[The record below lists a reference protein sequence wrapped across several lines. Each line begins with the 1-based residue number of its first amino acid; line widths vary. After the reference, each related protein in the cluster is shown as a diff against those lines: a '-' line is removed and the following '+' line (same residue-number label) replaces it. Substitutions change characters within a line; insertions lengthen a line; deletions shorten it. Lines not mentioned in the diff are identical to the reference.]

1 MKLLKCPKC
10 NREKDVQNNVII
22 SICPICQ
29 VEMKEVKN
37 DIREKETDALGTSK
51 NYSGM
56 ITQGDGAVISMGTKE
71 LINNIKKNPKLT
83 DDNIKDI
90 KEIS

>member
-37 DIREKETDALGTSK
+37 DINKR
-51 NYSGM
+51 
-56 ITQGDGAVISMGTKE
+56 
-71 LINNIKKNPKLT
+71 
-83 DDNIKDI
+83 
-90 KEIS
+90 